1 MGSMDSSTD
10 KTRKNLRK
18 HLDHM
23 GYRLHFGIDSVP
35 LVAKLFSDLV
45 QTTTSLRDAKL
56 SAEKRQVSPKS
67 PRGGGGLD
75 AGDHFRSQ
83 GEAFECLALANKL
96 GLPVG
101 LQRKVVRLVSGVKKT
116 RVVVSHQATQTD
128 EDEERAPPSGQEEE
142 DDDLS
147 ERLAELQEELLSVKS
162 DLDESRGRAKA
173 SDVELTELREA
184 QRTLERSLASK
195 DEALAHM
202 VALKE
207 QAFSMAYRKLSASK
221 EVILGQQE
229 IIRDLEVNLRKIKV
243 DVRQQ
248 SPLKKHLAEAKGRNQ
263 KLQGL
268 VAALGAQN
276 ATREQLDDLV
286 DIERDSS
293 TREQGSG
300 DCANRRS
307 PWTTSPEREC
317 HAYKSVL
324 PVVRAVNFSP
334 SLARR
339 AKFTLAAT
347 FRGNAS

>member
-45 QTTTSLRDAKL
+45 QTTASLRDAKL

-67 PRGGGGLD
+67 PRGGGGGLD

-83 GEAFECLALANKL
+83 
-96 GLPVG
+96 
-101 LQRKVVRLVSGVKKT
+101 VSGGKKT
-116 RVVVSHQATQTD
+116 KVVVSHQATQTD
-128 EDEERAPPSGQEEE
+128 EDDERAPPFGQEEE
-142 DDDLS
+142 DDELS
-147 ERLAELQEELLSVKS
+147 ERLADLQEELLSVKS
-162 DLDESRGRAKA
+162 DLEQSRGHAKA

-207 QAFSMAYRKLSASK
+207 QAFSLAYRKLSASK

-229 IIRDLEVNLRKIKV
+229 IIRDLEVNLRKIKA
-243 DVRQQ
+243 DVHQQ
-248 SPLKKHLAEAKGRNQ
+248 NPLKKQLAEAKGRNQ
-263 KLQGL
+263 KLHGM
-268 VAALGAQN
+268 VAALGSQN
-276 ATREQLDDLV
+276 ATRERLDDLV
-286 DIERDSS
+286 DMGKSLEASHSILL
-293 TREQGSG
+293 TWVFSG
-300 DCANRRS
+300 YSIFLPQDKNNYAMLAN
-307 PWTTSPEREC
+307 
-317 HAYKSVL
+317 
-324 PVVRAVNFSP
+324 
-334 SLARR
+334 
-339 AKFTLAAT
+339 
-347 FRGNAS
+347 